1 MVGRCRREFPN
12 TPLANR
18 LKSFNCGFLLR
29 PHVEISE
36 FSETIM
42 ENAKYIKEN
51 LDIFDVEAIQR
62 FLGKTDNILESLQR
76 VNQKDKSGSGKTI
89 SSYGIWNIYIV
100 SFRDSVCI

>member
-1 MVGRCRREFPN
+1 
-12 TPLANR
+12 
-18 LKSFNCGFLLR
+18 
-29 PHVEISE
+29 
-36 FSETIM
+36 M

-62 FLGKTDNILESLQR
+62 FLGKTDNILESLRR
-76 VNQKDKSGSGKTI
+76 VNQKDKSGSGKII